1 MLDKWMKLQNGS
13 DIRGVAVEGVE
24 GEPVTLTQHEVE
36 CIAGAFAKWLSEKTG
51 KSIDSLRVA
60 VGRDSRI
67 SGPDLMD
74 GVLKGLTS
82 NGLDALSCGIA
93 STPSMFMATIFDETQ
108 CDGAIMITASH
119 LPYNRNGM
127 KFFTKDGGL
136 DKPDIKA
143 ILTTASDYSVTENVE
158 SGKTENFDLISR
170 YSAHLVDY
178 IRKHVNHP
186 TSYDTPLA
194 GLNIIVDA
202 GNGAG
207 GFFAEKVLQP
217 LGADT
222 EGSQFLDPDGMFPNH
237 VPNPE
242 DEEAMAS
249 VQKATIDTGA
259 DLGIIFDTDVDR
271 AAIVE
276 KGGII
281 INRNRLIALMSAIV
295 LADAPA
301 TTIVTDS
308 VTSDG
313 LAEFI
318 PAIGGKHHRFKRGYK
333 NVINESVR
341 MNEEGTHSALAI
353 ETSGHGALKENY
365 FLDDGAFIVTKTLVK
380 LSQVRQEGNS
390 LSDEIASLREPKEAS
405 EFRVKIKLED
415 FKAYGENVIDSLN
428 AFTEEHP
435 EFSIVPN
442 SFEGIRLSCKA
453 EDALG
458 WFLVRMSLHDPVLPI
473 NIESDVD
480 GGLKIIAEKLKAHLE
495 TFEALDLSAFNK

>member
-1 MLDKWMKLQNGS
+1 MLEKWMKLQNGS

-24 GEPVTLTQHEVE
+24 GEPVSLTTHEVE
-36 CIAGAFAKWLSEKTG
+36 YIAGSFAKWLSEKTG
-51 KSIDSLRVA
+51 KPVGSIKVA

-67 SGPDLMD
+67 SGPELMA
-74 GVLKGLTS
+74 GVLKGLTGHGV
-82 NGLDALSCGIA
+82 NALSCGIA
-93 STPSMFMATIFDETQ
+93 STPSMFMATIFEETN

-119 LPYNRNGM
+119 LPFNRNGM

-143 ILTTASDYSVTENVE
+143 ILTTASEYVPCEDASEGTV
-158 SGKTENFDLISR
+158 SQFDLISR
-170 YSAHLVDY
+170 YGDHLVDY

-186 TSYDTPLA
+186 TSYNTPLE

-207 GFFAEKVLQP
+207 GFFADKVLKP

-222 EGSQFLDPDGMFPNH
+222 AGSQFLDPDGMFPNH

-242 DEEAMAS
+242 DEEAMES
-249 VQKATIDTGA
+249 IKDATIAKNA

-271 AAIVE
+271 AAIVD

-295 LADAPA
+295 LSDDPG

-318 PAIGGKHHRFKRGYK
+318 PSIGGKHHRFKRGYK

-341 MNEEGTHSALAI
+341 MNSEGTHSALAI

-365 FLDDGAFIVTKTLVK
+365 FLDDGAFIVTKILVK
-380 LSQVRQEGNS
+380 LSQLRQEGKS
-390 LSDEIASLREPKEAS
+390 LSEEIASLREPKEAS
-405 EFRVKIKLED
+405 EFRVKIKLDD
-415 FKAYGENVIDSLN
+415 FKAYGEDVIDSLN
-428 AFTEEHP
+428 AFTEKHP

-442 SFEGIRLSCKA
+442 SFEGIRLSSKA
-453 EDALG
+453 EDSLG
-458 WFLVRMSLHDPVLPI
+458 WFLVRLSLHDPVLPI
-473 NIESDVD
+473 NVESDVD
-480 GGLKIIAEKLKAHLE
+480 GGVAIIASKLKAHLE
-495 TFEALDLSAFNK
+495 GYESLDLSAFK

>member
-13 DIRGVAVEGVE
+13 DIRGVAVEGVV
-24 GEPVTLTQHEVE
+24 GEPVTLTQNEVE

-67 SGPDLMD
+67 SGQDLMD

-93 STPSMFMATIFDETQ
+93 STPSMFMATMFDETQ

-136 DKPDIKA
+136 DKPDIKS
-143 ILTTASDYSVTENVE
+143 ILTTASDYAVTENVDKGQIK
-158 SGKTENFDLISR
+158 SFDLISR

-186 TSYDTPLA
+186 TSYNTPLE

-207 GFFAEKVLQP
+207 GFFAAKVLQP

-222 EGSQFLDPDGMFPNH
+222 KGSQFLDPDGMFPNH

-249 VQKATIDTGA
+249 IQKATIDTQA

-271 AAIVE
+271 AAIVD

-295 LADAPA
+295 LADTPG

-341 MNEEGTHSALAI
+341 MNDEGIHSALAI

-380 LSQVRQEGNS
+380 LSQVRQEGKS
-390 LSDEIASLREPKEAS
+390 LSDEIKSLREPKEAS
-405 EFRVKIKLED
+405 EFRVKIKLDD
-415 FKAYGENVIDSLN
+415 FKSYGENVIKSLE
-428 AFTEEHP
+428 AFAADNT
-435 EFSIVPN
+435 SYAIVPN
-442 SFEGIRLSCKA
+442 SHEGIRLSCA
-453 EDALG
+453 AQDSLG

-473 NIESDVD
+473 NIESDVT
-480 GGLKIIAEKLKAHLE
+480 GGVKIIAEQLKKHLAS
-495 TFEALDLSAFNK
+495 FESLDLSAFNK